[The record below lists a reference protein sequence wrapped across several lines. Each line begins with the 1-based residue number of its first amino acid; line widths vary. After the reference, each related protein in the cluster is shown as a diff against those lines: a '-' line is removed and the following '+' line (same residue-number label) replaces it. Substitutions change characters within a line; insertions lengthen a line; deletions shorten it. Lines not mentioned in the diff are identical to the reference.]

1 MSRRQ
6 QFIAWAVLI
15 GLFLLVLSVLSDVL
29 LPFVAAMALAY
40 FLDPLADRLERLG
53 LSRTLATTAITAA
66 FFQLALLVLLLLVP
80 VLSGQLSG
88 FLSRLPGYLDAFR
101 EKVMPMIQD
110 LAARHHIPLRIEVKA
125 ALGNYAADAIKM
137 IGQVFGRV
145 LGGGQAV
152 LGLLSLLVVTPVVA
166 FYLLRDWDRMIH
178 LIDQHLP
185 RDHAAVIRQQARAID
200 EVLAGF
206 VRGQTMV
213 CVALGSFYG
222 IGLSLIGLDFG
233 LIIGLGAGLISF
245 MPYVGTILG
254 FVTAMI
260 VALVQFWG
268 DWTWVA
274 ATAVVFAIG
283 QFIEGNFLTPKL
295 VGERVGLHP
304 VWVMFGL
311 FAGGALFGFVGMLI
325 AVPVCAVIGVLTRF
339 ALARYRE
346 SPLYTGAG
354 SAHQNLAQQGDAA
367 IHPDEA
373 KGE

>member
-6 QFIAWAVLI
+6 QIAIWAALTV
-15 GLFLLVLSVLSDVL
+15 LFLLLLSALSGVL

-40 FLDPLADRLERLG
+40 FLDPLADRLERTG
-53 LSRTLATTAITAA
+53 MSRTLATTVITATL
-66 FFQLALLVLLLLVP
+66 FLLTLLVLLLLLP
-80 VLSGQLSG
+80 LLSGQLAN
-88 FLSRLPGYLDAFR
+88 FIARLPGYIDSFR
-101 EKVMPMIQD
+101 ERILPIIQE
-110 LAARHHIPLRIEVKA
+110 LAAHYDIPLRIDVKA
-125 ALGNYAADAIKM
+125 ALGTYAADAMKVF
-137 IGQVFGRV
+137 GQVLSQL

-152 LGLLSLLVVTPVVA
+152 LGVVSLLVVTPVVA
-166 FYLLRDWDRMIH
+166 FYLLRDWDRMID
-178 LIDQHLP
+178 LIDQNLP
-185 RDHAAVIRQQARAID
+185 RDHAEVIRQQARAID
-200 EVLAGF
+200 QVLAGF
-206 VRGQTMV
+206 VRGQTLV
-213 CVALGSFYG
+213 CVALGSFYA

-233 LIIGLGAGLISF
+233 LVIGLGAGLISF
-245 MPYVGTILG
+245 IPYVGTIVG

-268 DWTWVA
+268 DWTWVVV
-274 ATAVVFAIG
+274 TAVVFGIG

-339 ALARYRE
+339 TLARYRE
-346 SPLYTGAG
+346 SALFTGQA
-354 SAHQNLAQQGDAA
+354 SAQQGDAA
-367 IHPDEA
+367 EHHGQA

>member
-15 GLFLLVLSVLSDVL
+15 GLFLLLLSVLSDVL

-53 LSRTLATTAITAA
+53 LNRTLATTAITAA
-66 FFQLALLVLLLLVP
+66 FFLLLLVP

-88 FLSRLPGYLDAFR
+88 FLSRLPGYLDGFR
-101 EKVMPMIQD
+101 EKVLPVIQD
-110 LAARHHIPLRIEVKA
+110 LAARYDIPLRIDVKA
-125 ALGNYAADAIKM
+125 ALGNYAADAIKVM
-137 IGQVFGRV
+137 GQVFGRV

-185 RDHAAVIRQQARAID
+185 RDHAAAIRQQARAID

-233 LIIGLGAGLISF
+233 LVIGLGAGLISF
-245 MPYVGTILG
+245 IPYVGSILG
-254 FVTAMI
+254 FVIAMI

-268 DWTWVA
+268 DWTWIA
-274 ATAVVFAIG
+274 ATAAVFAVG

-339 ALARYRE
+339 ALARYRA
-346 SPLYTGAG
+346 SPLYTGIG
-354 SAHQNLAQQGDAA
+354 SAQQGDAA
-367 IHPDEA
+367 IHRDEA

>member
-6 QFIAWAVLI
+6 QFIAWAALI
-15 GLFLLVLSVLSDVL
+15 ALFLLLLSVLSDVL

-40 FLDPLADRLERLG
+40 FLDPLADRLERMG
-53 LSRTLATTAITAA
+53 MSRTLATTVITAA
-66 FFQLALLVLLLLVP
+66 FFLLTLLTLLLLLP

-88 FLSRLPGYLDAFR
+88 FLARLPGYLDSFR
-101 EKVMPMIQD
+101 ERVLPVIHD
-110 LAARHHIPLRIEVKA
+110 LAQRYDIPLRIDVKA
-125 ALGNYAADAIKM
+125 ALGTYAADAMKV
-137 IGQVFGRV
+137 IGQVLGRV

-152 LGLLSLLVVTPVVA
+152 LGLVSLLVVTPVVA
-166 FYLLRDWDRMIH
+166 FYLLRDWDRMIA
-178 LIDQHLP
+178 LIDHHLP

-200 EVLAGF
+200 EVLSGF
-206 VRGQTMV
+206 VRGQTLV
-213 CVALGSFYG
+213 CLALGSFYG

-233 LIIGLGAGLISF
+233 LVIGLGAGLISF
-245 MPYVGTILG
+245 IPYVGTILG

-268 DWTWVA
+268 DWTWIGL
-274 ATAVVFAIG
+274 TAMVFGIG

-346 SPLYTGAG
+346 SPLYTGTG
-354 SAHQNLAQQGDAA
+354 LPQQGDTAE
-367 IHPDEA
+367 HGGQA